1 LSLGKWRGAAPPS
14 GDQPAGGTTDPAL
27 PLSRTSERSSLG
39 PRSRSHRTTS
49 THPYSWT
56 RDARFAMV
64 KEVSAVPP
72 SNCRDSSGP
81 GVWGSSADVRSHG
94 QATARVCPRKRG
106 KFTRTLRGSAWINQV
121 RRFCPPDGLHL
132 PRLAYRV
139 YALTGADTPAR
150 LDHVSRP
157 EQRPAPRFVGRNGPL
172 AAWRGCA
179 VAPELEFPREL
190 APWIGTGQRTG

>member
-1 LSLGKWRGAAPPS
+1 
-14 GDQPAGGTTDPAL
+14 
-27 PLSRTSERSSLG
+27 
-39 PRSRSHRTTS
+39 
-49 THPYSWT
+49 
-56 RDARFAMV
+56 MV

-121 RRFCPPDGLHL
+121 RRSCAPDGLHP

-139 YALTGADTPAR
+139 YALTGAATPAR

-190 APWIGTGQRTG
+190 APWIGTGSAHGIGRRAGASSKATWAKRRVAYPKAVASRSVCLCRLML